1 MGSELKELIQRKVM
15 LFDGGMGTM
24 LISSGLG
31 RGQAPEEW
39 IVQHPEKVREIHY
52 QYLQAG
58 AEVVQTNTFG
68 ATDIKLS
75 VSRPG
80 KKPDVDRFNEEAV
93 KLVREAVEEYGEG
106 DRFVA
111 GDIGP
116 TGKFFPP
123 VGTLEPN
130 EARRS
135 FRQQARAL
143 HRAGV
148 DLFLVETMY
157 DLKEAVEALRA
168 IREVSDRPVVVEMT
182 FDRKPNGYFTIVGDT
197 PGKAV
202 DTLLEEGTDVV
213 GANCTISSAEM
224 IDLAVEMRK
233 LTDKPLLFQPN
244 AGSPE
249 IRHGKELYRQ
259 KPDEFADDMTEIVE
273 KGANAVG
280 GCCGTTPEFIRAL
293 HDRLVGIGY

>member
-1 MGSELKELIQRKVM
+1 MGSDLKELIQRKVV

-24 LISSGLG
+24 LISSGLA

-39 IVQHPEKVREIHY
+39 NIQHPEIVREIHHK
-52 QYLQAG
+52 YLEAG

-75 VSRPG
+75 ASSSG
-80 KKPDVDRFNEEAV
+80 KKPDVDRLNEVAV
-93 KLVREAVEEYGEG
+93 ELVREAIEQFGAEG
-106 DRFVA
+106 RFVA

-123 VGTLEPN
+123 VGTLEPK
-130 EARRS
+130 EARKS
-135 FRQQARAL
+135 FKQQAAAL
-143 HRAGV
+143 HRAGA

-168 IREVSDRPVVVEMT
+168 IGEVSDRPVVVEMT
-182 FDRKPNGYFTIVGDT
+182 FDHKPNGYFTIMGDA
-197 PGKAV
+197 PGKVV
-202 DTLLEEGTDVV
+202 DTLFGEGADGI
-213 GANCTISSAEM
+213 GANCTISSGEM

-233 LTDKPLLFQPN
+233 LTDKLLLFQPN

-249 IRHGKELYRQ
+249 IKHGKEVYRQ

-293 HDRLVGIGY
+293 HDRLVERGY